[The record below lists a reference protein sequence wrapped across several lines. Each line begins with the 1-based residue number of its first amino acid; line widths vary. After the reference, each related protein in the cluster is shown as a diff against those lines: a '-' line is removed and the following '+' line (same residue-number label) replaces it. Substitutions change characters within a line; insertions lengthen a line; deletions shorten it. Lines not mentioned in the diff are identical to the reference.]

1 MKLLTAIIV
10 SGLSLGY
17 LLYFGLVFAYVMN
30 DPMPETEL
38 VLLMC
43 SFAVIPCLYAI
54 WQSLKA
60 FWPDEPQHADTFS

>member
-1 MKLLTAIIV
+1 MKLITAIIV
-10 SGLSLGY
+10 TALSVAY
-17 LLYFGLVFAYVMN
+17 LLYFGLVCAYVLN

-60 FWPDEPQHADTFS
+60 FWPDEAHEPDTFS